1 VTLSLPQ
8 VESVPSVIPD
18 EEVPVSDAF
27 TTTRN
32 ACKVCSPLGA
42 AVVIKGIQGAVPLL
56 HGSQGCATYI
66 RRYLI
71 SHFRDPVDIG
81 SSNFSESA
89 AVFGGAENL
98 TRALANMTRQYA
110 PSLIGVATTCLAE
123 TIGDDVASVLR
134 TYHASNPNGP
144 QLVHISTP
152 AYAGTHMDGYH
163 AALLALARH
172 FAPPPSLP
180 VAQPRSAGNR
190 IAVFAP
196 FVSPADLRYLRE
208 ILADFHLPAILLPD
222 YADTL
227 DGPAWADYQTLP
239 AGGAPVE
246 TLELLS
252 QARTAIEFTS
262 TLPPQKS
269 PAHYLTQTHAIPAQT
284 LPLPI
289 GLRFTDSLFDLLS
302 SLAGISV
309 PATHAAERGRLV
321 DSYVDA
327 HKYLSGRRAVIFGEE
342 DLVVALASF
351 CAEIGVTP
359 VLCVTG
365 GRSGRFS
372 AALDA
377 ALRDCPGWT
386 SAAAIHKASDDADF
400 AALLERAAALQPDFL
415 LGSSKGYAAAR
426 ALKVPLVRVGFPIHD
441 RFGGQRLLH
450 LGYRGTQQLLDRITN
465 TLLEHR
471 QETSDVGY
479 AYM

>member
-1 VTLSLPQ
+1 
-8 VESVPSVIPD
+8 
-18 EEVPVSDAF
+18 
-27 TTTRN
+27 
-32 ACKVCSPLGA
+32 
-42 AVVIKGIQGAVPLL
+42 VIKGIQGAVPLL

-110 PSLIGVATTCLAE
+110 PSLIGIATTCLAE

-134 TYHASNPNGP
+134 SCRASDPHGP
-144 QLVHISTP
+144 RLVHISTP

-163 AALLALARH
+163 AAVLALTRH
-172 FAPPPSLP
+172 FAPPLPTQDTPSPRTTCRP
-180 VAQPRSAGNR
+180 V
-190 IAVFAP
+190 AVFAP

-208 ILADFHLPAILLPD
+208 ILADFGLPAILLPD

-239 AGGAPVE
+239 PGGTPVT
-246 TLELLS
+246 TLELLPH
-252 QARTAIEFTS
+252 ARAAVAFTS

-269 PAHYLTQTHAIPAQT
+269 PAQYLAQTHAIPAST

-289 GLRFTDSLFDLLS
+289 GLRFTDRLFDLLA
-302 SLAGISV
+302 SLAGVSV
-309 PATHAAERGRLV
+309 PAAHADERGRLV
-321 DSYVDA
+321 DAYVDA

-365 GRSGRFS
+365 GRSGRYS

-377 ALRDCPGWT
+377 ALCDCPGWT

-400 AALLERAAALQPDFL
+400 AALLERAATLQPDFL
-415 LGSSKGYAAAR
+415 LGSSKGYPAAR
-426 ALKVPLVRVGFPIHD
+426 ALQVPLVRVGFPIHD